1 MKYFISQQD
10 RLMVLK
16 KFLLCMVNVSKHLNF
31 FILVKER
38 YKDGNNYPS
47 KMKSTWEI

>member
-1 MKYFISQQD
+1 MKYFIAQQD
-10 RLMVLK
+10 RIMVLK
-16 KFLLCMVNVSKHLNF
+16 KFLLCMVNVGKHLNF

-38 YKDGNNYPS
+38 YKDGNNYSS